1 MQWRYGIKEYL
12 EGGID
17 GSVFEVIEVTEGED
31 RGWGGAFTFSD
42 SLSGVTGVMEMIIRD
57 VKDLTQPD
65 VTTTAYEWW
74 WTDTPEVKYSTGV
87 REDDEETERV
97 CEGL

>member
-17 GSVFEVIEVTEGED
+17 GSVFEIIEVTEGED

-42 SLSGVTGVMEMIIRD
+42 SLSGVTGLMEMIIRD
-57 VKDLTQPD
+57 IKDLKQPD
-65 VTTTAYEWW
+65 VTTTLYEWW
-74 WTDTPEVKYSTGV
+74 WTDTPDVKYPTGIEED
-87 REDDEETERV
+87 EDDS
-97 CEGL
+97 